1 MARTLDKEQREA
13 VEADQLAIVVV
24 AGAGSGKTEVVARR
38 IERLLAD
45 SSQND
50 RRVLAL
56 SYTTKA
62 ADELEER
69 LSETSV
75 DLDLVDAQTI
85 HSFAHELVRQH
96 GSWEGF
102 SPEPEILARDEDR
115 VELLTAWLA
124 EEGTHIDPDA
134 APDVLRDLDVARAR
148 FRPANYLK
156 DYLAALTARRALDYP
171 AMLEVATRLVARD
184 WLRNQ
189 LVETYGH
196 VIVDEAQNLTP
207 AQYELISTILGP
219 SPSPINAMLVGD
231 EKQSIVRFAGAD
243 PGLIR
248 RFESEHEAR
257 RIELVRNYRS
267 AAAICSV
274 AAAITDALQ
283 SPTTPQV
290 VSAAP
295 GKVTIAIAR
304 NEQGEGEEVASWIKD
319 LLNVG
324 LPPDALGAGE
334 SASVRP
340 EEVAVIARSA
350 AALRPTAA
358 ALEMEEVA
366 YSSASDPADW
376 MASELGAALLAL
388 IEYRA
393 GPSHPSARKHLEL
406 KAGTD
411 LEDLAASPVAG
422 FAGAVAS
429 SNEEPALLFERLKGL
444 APPGA
449 DHGWESDRALLHET
463 WERFCERHGE
473 RERTYSNLHLHISRT
488 QRGES
493 GVAGVR
499 LLTVHKAQG
508 REFRAVAIVGLNEG
522 QFPSYFA
529 KSEAEQ
535 RAELHTFYVAVTRAS
550 RVLRLSRPQER
561 IGRNGPWSPNASRF
575 LTLAKS
581 TMADGANRS

>member
-13 VEADQLAIVVV
+13 VETDRLAIVVV

-45 SSQND
+45 SSPND

-115 VELLTAWLA
+115 VELLTEWLA
-124 EEGTHIDPDA
+124 DAGTHIDPDEV
-134 APDVLRDLDVARAR
+134 PGVLRELDVARAR
-148 FRPANYLK
+148 LRTAYLLD
-156 DYLAALTARRALDYP
+156 DYLTALAARKALDYP

-207 AQYELISTILGP
+207 AQYGLISAILGP
-219 SPSPINAMLVGD
+219 CPSPINAMLVGD

-243 PGLIR
+243 PALIG
-248 RFESEHEAR
+248 RFESDHRAH
-257 RIELVRNYRS
+257 RIQLVRNYRS
-267 AAAICSV
+267 AAAICRI
-274 AAAITDALQ
+274 ADKITDALR

-295 GKVTIAIAR
+295 GQVTIAVAR
-304 NEQGEGEEVASWIKD
+304 DEQAEGAEVATWITQ
-319 LLNVG
+319 LLRAG
-324 LPPDALGAGE
+324 LPLGALASGE
-334 SASVRP
+334 SSSVQP
-340 EEVAVIARSA
+340 EEIAVIARSA

-358 ALEMEEVA
+358 ALEQHGVD

-376 MASELGAALLAL
+376 MASELGAAALAL

-393 GPSHPSARKHLEL
+393 GPKHPSARKHLEL
-406 KAGTD
+406 MAGTD
-411 LEDLAASPVAG
+411 LDDLAASPIVG
-422 FAGAVAS
+422 FAEAVATS
-429 SNEEPALLFERLKGL
+429 DEEPASLFESLRRL
-444 APPGA
+444 APPDA
-449 DHGWESDRALLHET
+449 DDGWDSDRALLVET

-473 RERTYSNLHLHISRT
+473 RERTYSNLHRHISRT
-488 QRGES
+488 QRGDT

-508 REFRAVAIVGLNEG
+508 REFRAVAIIGLNEG

-535 RAELHTFYVAVTRAS
+535 RAELHTFYVAITRAS

-561 IGRNGPWSPNASRF
+561 IGRNGPWNPNPSRF
-575 LTLAKS
+575 LTLAGA
-581 TMADGANRS
+581 TGVGANRS